1 MWYEPLCFAKGRQ
14 SFPKGFLGRPFAPA
28 LFVMKEDTKRLFGE
42 LWYYSSLSFSI
53 ALSIVIGLGIG
64 YWLDHRVFKSTSPWF
79 TLIFL
84 GFGVAAGF
92 RNIYL
97 AMKKSQKM

>member
-1 MWYEPLCFAKGRQ
+1 VFFGRN
-14 SFPKGFLGRPFAPA
+14 KKETRA
-28 LFVMKEDTKRLFGE
+28 LFKD

-64 YWLDHRVFKSTSPWF
+64 YWLDKKFETSPWF

-84 GFGVAAGF
+84 GFGILAGF

>member
-1 MWYEPLCFAKGRQ
+1 
-14 SFPKGFLGRPFAPA
+14 
-28 LFVMKEDTKRLFGE
+28 MKEETKKLFRQ

-53 ALSIVIGLGIG
+53 ALSIVIGLAIG
-64 YWLDHRVFKSTSPWF
+64 VWLDKRYDTSPVW

-84 GFGVAAGF
+84 VLGVIAGF

-97 AMKKSQKM
+97 AMQKARDSERKA

>member
-1 MWYEPLCFAKGRQ
+1 TK
-14 SFPKGFLGRPFAPA
+14 K
-28 LFVMKEDTKRLFGE
+28 LFKD

-53 ALSIVIGLGIG
+53 ALSVVIGLFIG
-64 YWLDHRVFKSTSPWF
+64 YWLDRRFNTSPWL

-84 GFGVAAGF
+84 GLGVVAGF

-97 AMKKSQKM
+97 AMKKSSKL

>member
-1 MWYEPLCFAKGRQ
+1 MKNETK
-14 SFPKGFLGRPFAPA
+14 K
-28 LFVMKEDTKRLFGE
+28 LFRE

-53 ALSIVIGLGIG
+53 ALAILIGLAIG
-64 YWLDHRVFKSTSPWF
+64 YWLDTRYHTSPWL

-84 GFGVAAGF
+84 GLGIIAGF

-97 AMKKSQKM
+97 AMKKSRRL

>member
-1 MWYEPLCFAKGRQ
+1 VFFGKN
-14 SFPKGFLGRPFAPA
+14 K
-28 LFVMKEDTKRLFGE
+28 KETRRLFKD

-64 YWLDHRVFKSTSPWF
+64 YWLDKKFQTSPWL

-84 GFGVAAGF
+84 GFGVLAGF

-97 AMKKSQKM
+97 AMKKSQEL

>member
-1 MWYEPLCFAKGRQ
+1 
-14 SFPKGFLGRPFAPA
+14 
-28 LFVMKEDTKRLFGE
+28 MKEETKKLFRE

-53 ALSIVIGLGIG
+53 ALAIVIGLAMG
-64 YWLDHRVFKSTSPWF
+64 YWLDTRVFHTSPWF

-84 GFGVAAGF
+84 VLGIIAGF

-97 AMKKSQKM
+97 AMKRSRNL

>member
-1 MWYEPLCFAKGRQ
+1 MREETK
-14 SFPKGFLGRPFAPA
+14 K
-28 LFVMKEDTKRLFGE
+28 LFRE

-64 YWLDHRVFKSTSPWF
+64 VWLDRWVFKATSPWF

-84 GFGVAAGF
+84 GLGVIAGF

-97 AMKKSQKM
+97 AVQRSRRL

>member
-1 MWYEPLCFAKGRQ
+1 
-14 SFPKGFLGRPFAPA
+14 
-28 LFVMKEDTKRLFGE
+28 MKEDNKKLFRD

-64 YWLDHRVFKSTSPWF
+64 YWLDTRIFHTSPWL

-84 GFGVAAGF
+84 GFGVIAGF

-97 AMKKSQKM
+97 AIQKSRKL

>member
-1 MWYEPLCFAKGRQ
+1 MKKETK
-14 SFPKGFLGRPFAPA
+14 K
-28 LFVMKEDTKRLFGE
+28 LFRE

-53 ALSIVIGLGIG
+53 ALAIVIGLGIG
-64 YWLDHRVFKSTSPWF
+64 YWLDGRYNTSPWF

-84 GFGVAAGF
+84 GLGVIAGF

-97 AMKKSQKM
+97 AMKKSQRL

>member
-1 MWYEPLCFAKGRQ
+1 MQKETK
-14 SFPKGFLGRPFAPA
+14 K
-28 LFVMKEDTKRLFGE
+28 LFRE

-53 ALSIVIGLGIG
+53 ALAIVIGLAIG
-64 YWLDHRVFKSTSPWF
+64 YWLDTRYDTSPWF

-84 GFGVAAGF
+84 GLGIIAGF

-97 AMKKSQKM
+97 AMKKSQRL

>member
-1 MWYEPLCFAKGRQ
+1 MEKET
-14 SFPKGFLGRPFAPA
+14 KK
-28 LFVMKEDTKRLFGE
+28 LFRE
-42 LWYYSSLSFSI
+42 LWFYSSLSFSI

-64 YWLDHRVFKSTSPWF
+64 YWLDTKFETSPWL

-84 GFGVAAGF
+84 GLGVIAGF

-97 AMKKSQKM
+97 AVERSRRL

>member
-1 MWYEPLCFAKGRQ
+1 MKDETRK
-14 SFPKGFLGRPFAPA
+14 
-28 LFVMKEDTKRLFGE
+28 LFKD

-53 ALSIVIGLGIG
+53 ALSMVIGLGIG
-64 YWLDHRVFKSTSPWF
+64 YWLDTRVFDSSPWF

-84 GFGVAAGF
+84 GLGVIAGF

-97 AMKKSQKM
+97 VMKKSREL

>member
-1 MWYEPLCFAKGRQ
+1 
-14 SFPKGFLGRPFAPA
+14 
-28 LFVMKEDTKRLFGE
+28 MKEDTKKLFKQ

-53 ALSIVIGLGIG
+53 ALSIVIGLAIG
-64 YWLDHRVFKSTSPWF
+64 VWLDKRYDTSPVW

-84 GFGVAAGF
+84 VLGVIAGF

-97 AMKKSQKM
+97 AMQKARDSERKA

>member
-1 MWYEPLCFAKGRQ
+1 MQKETK
-14 SFPKGFLGRPFAPA
+14 K
-28 LFVMKEDTKRLFGE
+28 LFRE
-42 LWYYSSLSFSI
+42 LWFYSSLSFSI

-64 YWLDHRVFKSTSPWF
+64 FWLDTKFETSPWL

-84 GFGVAAGF
+84 GLGVIAGF

-97 AMKKSQKM
+97 ALQRARRLK

>member
-1 MWYEPLCFAKGRQ
+1 
-14 SFPKGFLGRPFAPA
+14 
-28 LFVMKEDTKRLFGE
+28 MKEETKKLFRE
-42 LWYYSSLSFSI
+42 LWFYSSLSFSI

-64 YWLDHRVFKSTSPWF
+64 YWLDTKFETSPWL

-84 GFGVAAGF
+84 GLGVIAGF

-97 AMKKSQKM
+97 ALQRARRLK

>member
-1 MWYEPLCFAKGRQ
+1 
-14 SFPKGFLGRPFAPA
+14 
-28 LFVMKEDTKRLFGE
+28 MKEETKKLFRE
-42 LWYYSSLSFSI
+42 LWFYSSLSFSI

-64 YWLDHRVFKSTSPWF
+64 YWLDMKFNTSPWL

-84 GFGVAAGF
+84 GLGVIAGF

-97 AMKKSQKM
+97 AVQRSRRL

>member
-1 MWYEPLCFAKGRQ
+1 
-14 SFPKGFLGRPFAPA
+14 
-28 LFVMKEDTKRLFGE
+28 MKEETKKLFKE

-53 ALSIVIGLGIG
+53 ALAILIGLAIG
-64 YWLDHRVFKSTSPWF
+64 YWLDTRVLDTSPWF

-84 GFGVAAGF
+84 VLGIVAGF

-97 AMKKSQKM
+97 AMKRSRKL

>member
-1 MWYEPLCFAKGRQ
+1 MDRVWYSPLWFSKAGR
-14 SFPKGFLGRPFAPA
+14 FGYEVFWKM
-28 LFVMKEDTKRLFGE
+28 LFGKKKETKKLFGE

-53 ALSIVIGLGIG
+53 ALSVVIGLGIG
-64 YWLDHRVFKSTSPWF
+64 YWLDNRVFQTSPWF

-84 GFGVAAGF
+84 GLGIVAGF

-97 AMKKSQKM
+97 AMKKSQKS

>member
-1 MWYEPLCFAKGRQ
+1 VFFGKKITGE
-14 SFPKGFLGRPFAPA
+14 
-28 LFVMKEDTKRLFGE
+28 TKRLFKD

-64 YWLDHRVFKSTSPWF
+64 LWLDNRVFDKATSPWF

-84 GFGVAAGF
+84 AFGIAAGF

>member
-1 MWYEPLCFAKGRQ
+1 VFFGKKISGETKG
-14 SFPKGFLGRPFAPA
+14 
-28 LFVMKEDTKRLFGE
+28 LFKD

-64 YWLDHRVFKSTSPWF
+64 YWLDNRVFKTTSPWF

-84 GFGVAAGF
+84 GFGIAAGF

-97 AMKKSQKM
+97 AMKKSQKL

>member
-1 MWYEPLCFAKGRQ
+1 
-14 SFPKGFLGRPFAPA
+14 
-28 LFVMKEDTKRLFGE
+28 MKKDTKKLFRE

-53 ALSIVIGLGIG
+53 ALAILIGLAIG
-64 YWLDHRVFKSTSPWF
+64 YWLDTRYDTSPWF

-84 GFGVAAGF
+84 GLGIIAGF

-97 AMKKSQKM
+97 AMKKSRRL

>member
-1 MWYEPLCFAKGRQ
+1 MKKETKN
-14 SFPKGFLGRPFAPA
+14 
-28 LFVMKEDTKRLFGE
+28 LFRE

-53 ALSIVIGLGIG
+53 ALAIVIGLAIG
-64 YWLDHRVFKSTSPWF
+64 YWLDTRYDTSPWF

-84 GFGVAAGF
+84 GLGIIAGF

-97 AMKKSQKM
+97 AMKKSQRL

>member
-1 MWYEPLCFAKGRQ
+1 MIGTALVLQKTDSSLGGSFAQ
-14 SFPKGFLGRPFAPA
+14 A
-28 LFVMKEDTKRLFGE
+28 LFVMKEDTKKLFRE

-64 YWLDHRVFKSTSPWF
+64 VWLDRRVFGTSPWF

-84 GFGVAAGF
+84 GLGVIAGF

-97 AMKKSQKM
+97 AMQRSRRL

>member
-1 MWYEPLCFAKGRQ
+1 
-14 SFPKGFLGRPFAPA
+14 
-28 LFVMKEDTKRLFGE
+28 MKKETKKQFRE

-53 ALSIVIGLGIG
+53 ALAIIIGLAIGI
-64 YWLDHRVFKSTSPWF
+64 WLDTRYDTSPWF

-84 GFGVAAGF
+84 GLGIIAGF

-97 AMKKSQKM
+97 AIEKSRRL

>member
-1 MWYEPLCFAKGRQ
+1 
-14 SFPKGFLGRPFAPA
+14 
-28 LFVMKEDTKRLFGE
+28 MKKETKKQFRE

-53 ALSIVIGLGIG
+53 ALAILIGLAIG
-64 YWLDHRVFKSTSPWF
+64 LWLDTRYDTSPWF

-84 GFGVAAGF
+84 GLGIIAGF

-97 AMKKSQKM
+97 AIEKSRRL